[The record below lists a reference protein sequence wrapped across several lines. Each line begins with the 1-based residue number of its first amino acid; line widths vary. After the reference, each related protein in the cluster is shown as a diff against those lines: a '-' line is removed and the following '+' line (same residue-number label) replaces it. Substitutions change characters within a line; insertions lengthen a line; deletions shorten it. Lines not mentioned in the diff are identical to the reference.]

1 LAIPDSDSH
10 AIAGGRRVD
19 VVAAT
24 RSLPYRIENIFAEH
38 IAVKEK
44 TMKRRIG
51 IMIAILSVSVL
62 VGIGIPLLRAQQ
74 PSQNATPPA
83 PPRAP
88 QPPIPPMDPL
98 GDVMFPPDMIMGHV
112 RELGLTDE
120 QKAFMR
126 GEIQRT
132 TTRFLELQWQ
142 LQDAMEALH
151 QTMKAN
157 AVDEQQALSQLD
169 KVLDTER
176 QIKRLHFSLGI
187 RLKNQLTSE
196 QQGKL
201 RGMRMAPWPEGQ
213 PKHGEQPQ

>member
-1 LAIPDSDSH
+1 
-10 AIAGGRRVD
+10 
-19 VVAAT
+19 
-24 RSLPYRIENIFAEH
+24 
-38 IAVKEK
+38 VKEK
-44 TMKRRIG
+44 EMKRRIG

-62 VGIGIPLLRAQQ
+62 VGIPLLRAQQ
-74 PSQNATPPA
+74 PPQPATTAA

-88 QPPIPPMDPL
+88 QPPTPPMDPL
-98 GDVMFPPDMIMGHV
+98 GDVMFPPDMIMGHA

-120 QKAFMR
+120 QKTFMR

-151 QTMKAN
+151 QTMKSN
-157 AVDEQQALSQLD
+157 SVDEQQALSQLD

-176 QIKRLHFSLGI
+176 QIKRLHFGLGI

-196 QQGKL
+196 QQDKL
-201 RGMRMAPWPEGQ
+201 RGMRMAPRPEGQ
-213 PKHGEQPQ
+213 PGPGEQL

>member
-1 LAIPDSDSH
+1 M
-10 AIAGGRRVD
+10 
-19 VVAAT
+19 
-24 RSLPYRIENIFAEH
+24 N
-38 IAVKEK
+38 
-44 TMKRRIG
+44 RRIG
-51 IMIAILSVSVL
+51 IMIAILSVSLL
-62 VGIGIPLLRAQQ
+62 VGIPLLRAQQ
-74 PSQNATPPA
+74 PSQPATPPV
-83 PPRAP
+83 PGRAP
-88 QPPIPPMDPL
+88 VPPMPPVPPMDPL
-98 GDVMFPPDMIMGHV
+98 GDVMFPPEMIMGHA

-151 QTMKAN
+151 QTMKPN
-157 AVDEQQALSQLD
+157 AVDEQPALSHLD

-201 RGMRMAPWPEGQ
+201 RGFRMGPRPEGQ
-213 PKHGEQPQ
+213 PRRGEQPQ